1 MLHYNVEKH
10 HANKTVTLQ
19 CASVEVTFVCSA
31 PVSWPL
37 LIGHTVMHPS
47 KETEG
52 GPLYPF
58 LFSSPHPGG
67 PSWSTSTSPIT
78 FTSWWEGG
86 SGSLPDLSF
95 CSQLYS
101 LNSATE
107 CVRVP
112 IGKWN
117 YKSDLFNKLRF
128 KKCNWHCKRVFTAY
142 GRTWLILQPGL
153 SSLGMHESLSCCWT
167 QRSHS
172 KISSIFTQQHFQL
185 CSSCFIS
192 CFSYTVSNTSAYTW
206 IITLHKISWAL
217 SNNISSKLALTALII
232 KVNVCVDTR
241 GYILS
246 P

>member
-117 YKSDLFNKLRF
+117 YKSDLFNKLGF
-128 KKCNWHCKRVFTAY
+128 KKCNWHCKRVFALHTAGLDLSY
-142 GRTWLILQPGL
+142 SQVWAHWVCMKVYLVVEPKDLTVRSQAFLLRFLQEM
-153 SSLGMHESLSCCWT
+153 S
-167 QRSHS
+167 
-172 KISSIFTQQHFQL
+172 
-185 CSSCFIS
+185 
-192 CFSYTVSNTSAYTW
+192 
-206 IITLHKISWAL
+206 
-217 SNNISSKLALTALII
+217 NISSSVHPVLSVVSLTLYLTLQRIHE
-232 KVNVCVDTR
+232 
-241 GYILS
+241 S
-246 P
+246 